1 MPGQSSICRH
11 LSTTRQTNS
20 PGTGQKPAKTTTLAF
35 SLPWTSESS
44 PHFSSY
50 SFLCSPFSLFHS
62 FRGRNATMILSSP
75 LALSRH
81 IFHYYYFI
89 QLQHS
94 LLELGSLL
102 CTADTCFK
110 TCKLALETF
119 QNTAMLTTLLCLV
132 THFSRRAD
140 TRGLCLCHIRSP
152 QTFIVNSTLDFV

>member
-1 MPGQSSICRH
+1 
-11 LSTTRQTNS
+11 
-20 PGTGQKPAKTTTLAF
+20 
-35 SLPWTSESS
+35 
-44 PHFSSY
+44 
-50 SFLCSPFSLFHS
+50 
-62 FRGRNATMILSSP
+62 MILSSP

-110 TCKLALETF
+110 TWKLALETF

-152 QTFIVNSTLDFV
+152 QTFIVNSTLDFVQLRIFFHLNSNSQYFLFIAMTRLRSARHGRHKTTIQRHRPQHILGKQSLTNFNLKIVKKKPSSSKRFE